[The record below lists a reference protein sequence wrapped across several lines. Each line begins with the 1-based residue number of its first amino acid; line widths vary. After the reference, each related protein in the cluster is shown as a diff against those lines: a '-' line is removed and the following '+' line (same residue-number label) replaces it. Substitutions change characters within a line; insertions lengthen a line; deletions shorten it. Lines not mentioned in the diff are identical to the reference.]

1 MSYTRLSGDNEPT
14 DVMTVKVSNAGSYS
28 NSESYIIYILPGN
41 PGLISFYEP
50 FASALSL
57 SLRKTS
63 VAEDVSLQ
71 ILGKSLRGFEL
82 DGEKRPVD
90 GPIGLQET
98 IVGAETDLHSLTKH
112 EAGVPGNSP
121 PKVILIG
128 HSVGAYILL
137 ELIRRHVEDQN
148 EDGKVNIVGGILLFP
163 TIIDIAESPAGRIL
177 NVRYFHPFNNK
188 PPLTRL
194 Y

>member
-1 MSYTRLSGDNEPT
+1 MSYTRLSGDIDPT
-14 DVMTVKVSNAGSYS
+14 DIVTVEVSNNGSHS
-28 NSESYIIYILPGN
+28 DSEPYIIYILPGN

-57 SLRKTS
+57 SLRKS
-63 VAEDVSLQ
+63 RVVEDVSLQ

-82 DGEKRPVD
+82 DGEKGRVD
-90 GPIGLQET
+90 SPIGLQET
-98 IVGAETDLHSLTKH
+98 IVGAETDLHSLARYKTS
-112 EAGVPGNSP
+112 VPGNIP

-137 ELIRRHVEDQN
+137 ELIRRHVEDQK

-163 TIIDIAESPAGRIL
+163 TIVDIAKSPAGRIL
-177 NVRYFHPFNNK
+177 NVRYPDPSIFMVSF
-188 PPLTRL
+188 L
-194 Y
+194 